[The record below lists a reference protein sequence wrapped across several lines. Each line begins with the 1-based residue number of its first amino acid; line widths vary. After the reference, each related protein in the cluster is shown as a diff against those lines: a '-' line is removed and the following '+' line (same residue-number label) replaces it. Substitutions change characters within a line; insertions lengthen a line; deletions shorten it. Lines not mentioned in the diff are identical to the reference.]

1 MDEISVFHVLCQALQ
16 KAERLVENHRHCYLG
31 ELLKKTLKGKEG
43 PGFIKKKK
51 KKVIHDGVEK
61 AVGNI
66 GLQIS
71 SKVLFHKSLPMNT
84 CNCRVFSTVKSHVQI

>member
-43 PGFIKKKK
+43 PGFITERK
-51 KKVIHDGVEK
+51 KKVAQRSFES
-61 AVGNI
+61 AA
-66 GLQIS
+66 
-71 SKVLFHKSLPMNT
+71 
-84 CNCRVFSTVKSHVQI
+84 